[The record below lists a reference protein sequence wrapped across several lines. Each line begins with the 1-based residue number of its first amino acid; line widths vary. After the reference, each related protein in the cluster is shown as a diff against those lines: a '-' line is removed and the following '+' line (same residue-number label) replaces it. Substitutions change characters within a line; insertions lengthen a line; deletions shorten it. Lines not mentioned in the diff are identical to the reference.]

1 MKSTNGH
8 LNRTGVTL
16 SPELARALI
25 EAARAT
31 PPSSDGDA
39 EAIAAVRIEY
49 SKAGQPTG
57 SMPPELGAVRA
68 RNGTQR
74 GIPVFLDKLGER
86 LAFERSGVRLYDALL
101 SKFDAFGTWKGGP
114 SRGDLEE
121 IRSEE
126 LEHFTML
133 AKTMAQV
140 GGDPTAVTPSAN
152 LQAVASKGLP
162 AVLVDPRT
170 NLRESL
176 EAVLVAELVDN
187 DCWQNLSDLA
197 LAMGEE
203 ELANAFRHALDHERD
218 HLRRVRAW
226 LGIAL
231 SQAVGGRA
239 EGVFLRRIE
248 QREDGATPSNN
259 EMPRRRAV
267 PPSPAGPSVAQTR
280 GAKPKGRRKAG
291 ARSARPR

>member
-68 RNGTQR
+68 RNGAQR

-187 DCWQNLSDLA
+187 DCWENLSDLA

-218 HLRRVRAW
+218 HLRRVRGW

-248 QREDGATPSNN
+248 QREDGATPSNT
-259 EMPRRRAV
+259 EMPRRRAG

-280 GAKPKGRRKAG
+280 GAKSKRRRKAG